1 MSICYK
7 YGIKWRYEFNHSKSG
22 IVAFGESKAQHFE
35 SMKNRMWL
43 LGDTIVYEL
52 YEYKNLGMLK
62 NYEGLFSSNV
72 EDNIDK
78 TREKLA

>member
-22 IVAFGESKAQHFE
+22 IIIFGESKPQQCEF
-35 SMKNRMWL
+35 MKNCEWL

-52 YEYKNLGMLK
+52 YQYKNLGMLT
-62 NYEGLFSSNV
+62 NYVGLLSSNV
-72 EDNIDK
+72 KDK
-78 TREKLA
+78 THKKLA